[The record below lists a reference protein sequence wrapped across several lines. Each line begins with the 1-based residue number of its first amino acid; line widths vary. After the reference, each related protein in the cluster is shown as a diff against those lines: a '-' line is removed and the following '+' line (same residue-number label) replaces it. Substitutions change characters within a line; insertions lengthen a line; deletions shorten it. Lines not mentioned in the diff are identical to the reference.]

1 MALRQLENDQVKA
14 FDVEYVD
21 EDRWAVVKKQIDAD
35 FPDGEFSFLD
45 IGGGNG
51 QFADRVLSRY
61 PKARGAVLDNSELL
75 LSKNTPHPAKTV
87 ILKSAGELSQLSGEY
102 DMVCCNWVL
111 HHLVD
116 STYSSSRQQQFTAL
130 TQMKRLLSKRGRI
143 SIFENNYTG
152 WITDNFP
159 GRIIYSLTSSKP
171 IAQLAKRLGA
181 NTAGVGVCFL
191 SKDAWTETLG
201 RAGLSIHAYAEPD
214 KWKWPV
220 KWYYKTSLGLRRI
233 VAAHYWIRRS

>member
-1 MALRQLENDQVKA
+1 VALRQLENDQVKA

-51 QFADRVLSRY
+51 QFADRVLAFY

-75 LSKNTPHPAKTV
+75 LSKNRPHPGKTV
-87 ILKSAGELSQLSGEY
+87 ILKSAGELSSLPGEY

-116 STYSSSRQQQFTAL
+116 ASYSTSRDQQLGAL
-130 TQMKRLLSKRGRI
+130 SQMNRLLSRRGRI

-152 WITDNFP
+152 WVTDNYP
-159 GRIIYSLTSSKP
+159 GRVIYALTSSRP
-171 IAQLAKRLGA
+171 IAKLAKRLGA

-191 SKDAWTETLG
+191 SKKAWTETFA
-201 RAGLSIHAYAEPD
+201 RAGLAIQAYAEPD
-214 KWKWPV
+214 KWRWPV
-220 KWYYKTSLGLRRI
+220 KWYFKTSLGLRRI
-233 VAAHYWIRRS
+233 VAAHYWIKAA